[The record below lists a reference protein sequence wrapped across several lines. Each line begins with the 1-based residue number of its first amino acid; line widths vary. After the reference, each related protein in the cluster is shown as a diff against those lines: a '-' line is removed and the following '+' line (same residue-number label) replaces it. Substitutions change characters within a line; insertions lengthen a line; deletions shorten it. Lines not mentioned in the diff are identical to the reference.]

1 MKKDNL
7 IFDVLIDDQKL
18 KDVTETFPFLGNEL
32 LVSIVNDFEDGKWRY
47 SEFQDFI
54 WNNIAE
60 TALSARERE
69 NLIGNPQTILRQAAK
84 NLRYVDKDKGEGSEL
99 AEIVLYGIMRHY
111 YRALPVVPKIFYKQ
125 NTQDNAKGADSVHI
139 VITEDNFSLW
149 FGEAKFYNSIEDDR
163 LSKIIDSVITSLDTD
178 KLKKENRI
186 ITGLADIDILKPDF
200 AAKIKECLSTTNSM
214 DNIKPKIHIPILL
227 LHQCEITNNET
238 RMSDEYKNKIIE
250 YHKER
255 AIKYFTKQFNK
266 KDRIHLYEKIT
277 FHLIIFPIPNKN
289 MIVEIFLNHIDFYKN
304 N

>member
-1 MKKDNL
+1 MKKNNL

-18 KDVTETFPFLGNEL
+18 KDVTEIFPFLGNEL

-69 NLIGNPQTILRQAAK
+69 NLIGNPKTTLRQAAK

-111 YRALPVVPKIFYKQ
+111 YKALPVVPKIYNKQ

-139 VITEDNFSLW
+139 VVTGDRFSLW

-163 LSKIIDSVITSLDTD
+163 LSKIIDSVITSLDTN
-178 KLKKENRI
+178 KLKKENSI
-186 ITGLADIDILKPDF
+186 ITDLVDIDILIPDL
-200 AAKIKECLSTTNSM
+200 AAEIKKSLSFTNSM

-289 MIVEIFLNHIDFYKN
+289 MIVETFLNHIDFYKKN
-304 N
+304 

>member
-1 MKKDNL
+1 MKKNNL

>member
-1 MKKDNL
+1 MKKNNL

-149 FGEAKFYNSIEDDR
+149 FGEAKFYNNIEDDR

-186 ITGLADIDILKPDF
+186 ITDLVDIDKLIPDL
-200 AAKIKECLSTTNSM
+200 AAEIKESLSFANSM

-227 LHQCEITNNET
+227 LHQCEITNSET
-238 RMSDEYKNKIIE
+238 CMSDEYKNKIIE

-255 AIKYFTKQFNK
+255 AIKYFTKQLNK

-289 MIVEIFLNHIDFYKN
+289 MIVKTFLNHIDFYKN

>member
-1 MKKDNL
+1 MKKNNL

-18 KDVTETFPFLGNEL
+18 KDVTEIFPFLGNEL

-111 YRALPVVPKIFYKQ
+111 YRALPIVPKIFYKQ

-149 FGEAKFYNSIEDDR
+149 FGEAKFYNNIEDDR
-163 LSKIIDSVITSLDTD
+163 LSKIIDSVITSLDTN
-178 KLKKENRI
+178 KLKKENSI
-186 ITGLADIDILKPDF
+186 ITDLVDIDILIPDL
-200 AAKIKECLSTTNSM
+200 AAEIKKSLSFTNSM

-289 MIVEIFLNHIDFYKN
+289 MIVETFLNHIDFYKN

>member
-1 MKKDNL
+1 MKKNNL

-163 LSKIIDSVITSLDTD
+163 LSKIIDSVITSLDTN
-178 KLKKENRI
+178 KLKKENSI
-186 ITGLADIDILKPDF
+186 ITDLVDIDILIPDL
-200 AAKIKECLSTTNSM
+200 AAEIKKSLSFTNSM

-289 MIVEIFLNHIDFYKN
+289 MIVETFLNHIDFYKN